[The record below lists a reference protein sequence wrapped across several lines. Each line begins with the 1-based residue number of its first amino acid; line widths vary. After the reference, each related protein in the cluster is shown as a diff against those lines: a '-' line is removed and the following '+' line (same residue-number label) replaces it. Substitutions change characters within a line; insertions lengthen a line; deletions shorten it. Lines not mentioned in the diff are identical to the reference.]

1 MNAYELLSAFGKQ
14 ALPRML
20 TQIARDPGTPFYG
33 SCDRNWWHY
42 KIRDFSSIIVQQ
54 AGYAAWVA
62 ADLPLGSDIAP
73 ALREWAAASARF
85 WNQRAQLHGAF
96 EEYYPFEQGYPPVA
110 FSTLAM
116 AKLAAEGAVSVQEIR
131 PGLAVAAAQLL
142 TRFEAEAANQQM
154 AGTAALA
161 MIHRVAPD
169 LVSAADL
176 DRVVTRILA
185 LQVDEGWFPE
195 YHGPDLGYLT
205 VTMDCLWDLYDVT
218 KDPRCLESLKKS
230 LECVAW
236 YVLGRGHAVGMH
248 NSRNTDYLVPYAIA
262 RLMVESSS
270 VQDLARGVFLALYQR
285 ELDGHFLAPTDDRY
299 WCHYIGHSVFRAL
312 KVLQGKEEL
321 LSVPVATWP
330 GLAREFQALAGH
342 ARLRSD
348 DAAEPEVE
356 ALVSARKGAIVTAR
370 WKSGAEFSDFG
381 WVVEGARGVFIT
393 HWWSH
398 DWQVSYRDGQVSC
411 NGKMVS
417 HREHDNTPW
426 KHMALRLASFVC
438 GRRLIVFL
446 KKVLIFKRAESPLS
460 FERLVRLRGDE
471 LVIEDVVDGLEAGD
485 CVRVAPR
492 FSKRHVASADSFQ
505 REDAGLE
512 CGVAVSREQRRE
524 GARLR
529 VVTVCRSNQKV
540 S

>member
-1 MNAYELLSAFGKQ
+1 MNATDLLTAFGKQ

-33 SCDRNWWHY
+33 ACDRNWWHY

-62 ADLPLGSDIAP
+62 ADLPLGQDIAP
-73 ALREWAAASARF
+73 ALREWAAATARF
-85 WNQRAQLHGAF
+85 WNQRALLHGAF

-116 AKLAAEGAVSVQEIR
+116 AKLAAEGALPVEDIR

-169 LVSAADL
+169 LVSAAEL
-176 DRVVTRILA
+176 ERVVTRILS

-218 KDPRCLESLKKS
+218 RDARCLESLRKS

-236 YVLGRGHAVGMH
+236 YVLGRGAAVGMH

-262 RLMVESSS
+262 RMIVEPSAS
-270 VQDLARGVFLALYQR
+270 QELARAVFLALYQR
-285 ELDGHFLAPTDDRY
+285 DLDGHFLAPTDDRY

-312 KVLQGKEEL
+312 RVLQGREAEL
-321 LSVPVATWP
+321 QGPVATWS
-330 GLAREFQALAGH
+330 GMARRFMPLSGH
-342 ARLRSD
+342 ARLSSD
-348 DAAEPEVE
+348 ETVEPLIE
-356 ALVSARKGAIVTAR
+356 ALVSARKGGIVTAR
-370 WKSGAEFSDFG
+370 WITGAEFSDFG
-381 WVVEGARGVFIT
+381 WVVSGARGLFIS
-393 HWWSH
+393 HWWNH
-398 DWQVSYRDGQVSC
+398 DWQVECQDGEVSC
-411 NGKMVS
+411 AGKMVA

-460 FERLVRLRGDE
+460 FSRRIQLRGAE
-471 LVIEDVVDGLEAGD
+471 LVIEDQIDGLESED
-485 CVRVAPR
+485 RVSVAPR
-492 FSKRHVASADSFQ
+492 FSKRHVASADSFHH
-505 REDAGLE
+505 EDASMQR
-512 CGVAVSREQRRE
+512 GVVVQRQQNRE
-524 GARLR
+524 GSRLR
-529 VVTVCRSNQKV
+529 VTTVCHQNLS
-540 S
+540 